1 MDQNERISS
10 LLNVFYDR
18 ESDILTFSFT
28 EKPRPAIA
36 EEAADDVWVRYDEK
50 TKRIVSVDVLNFSQ
64 RVADSFG
71 TGLTY
76 TERSDLDMIKA
87 LIP

>member
-50 TKRIVSVDVLNFSQ
+50 TKKIVSVDVLNFSH
-64 RVADSFG
+64 RISDSFG
-71 TGLTY
+71 TGLIY
-76 TERSDLDMIKA
+76 NERSDLDMIKA

>member
-1 MDQNERISS
+1 MDQNETISS
-10 LLNVFYDR
+10 NLNVFYDR

-28 EKPRPAIA
+28 EKPKPAIA
-36 EEAADDVWVRYDEK
+36 EEAADEVWVRYDEK